1 MNTLFHVSITLA
13 LCSHLT
19 NADMTHETQTIID
32 FSKKMNTL
40 SVGVTND
47 GVMGGLSQGKIQMT
61 KDKTLCFNG
70 NLSLENNGGF
80 SSLRIRGKK
89 WNLKDWKGICIDVK
103 GDGRRYGLRIT
114 TDQRYRRSNVSF
126 TADFQ
131 TQKDTWTTLHIP
143 FSAMKASWR
152 GRQLDREFNPA
163 EISGLGMI
171 LADKVAGKF
180 NLEIRSI
187 STWR

>member
-32 FSKKMNTL
+32 FSKKMNAL

-61 KDKTLCFNG
+61 KDKTLGFNG

-103 GDGRRYGLRIT
+103 GDGRRYGFRIT
-114 TDQRYRRSNVSF
+114 TDQRYRWSNVSF

-131 TQKDTWTTLHIP
+131 TQKDEWTTLHIP

-152 GRQLDREFNPA
+152 GRQLDREFDPA
-163 EISGLGMI
+163 KISSLGMI